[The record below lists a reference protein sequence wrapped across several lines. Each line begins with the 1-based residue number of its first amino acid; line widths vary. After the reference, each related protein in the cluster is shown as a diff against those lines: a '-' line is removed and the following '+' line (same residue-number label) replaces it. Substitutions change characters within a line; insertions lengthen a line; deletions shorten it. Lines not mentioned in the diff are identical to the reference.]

1 MSFEQVR
8 ADWTRLGAEDP
19 LWAVHVA
26 EGKRG
31 GRWDVDEFLEL
42 GRRDVARSR
51 TELAALGLP
60 TTWHRVL
67 DFGCGAGRL
76 SQALAEHAQAVV
88 GLDVSAPML
97 ETARRLDRSDG
108 RCSFVLSEDADL
120 RAFADGDFD
129 LLYSKR
135 VLQHLPRP
143 LLESYLREF
152 MRVLTPGGVAV
163 LHCTTR
169 PMWTARG
176 MVWRFAPGPL
186 VRWAQRALLRYPA
199 PMRMTALPGS
209 RFRAIVAASGGDVV
223 ACTPVEEPE
232 THWVAHWYVVR
243 KLPAPAT
250 G

>member
-26 EGKRG
+26 EDKRG
-31 GRWDVDEFLEL
+31 GRWDIEEFLDL

-51 TELAALGLP
+51 AELGRLGLP
-60 TTWHRVL
+60 TSWDRVL

-76 SQALAEHAQAVV
+76 SQALAEHAREVV
-88 GLDVSAPML
+88 GVDVSAPML
-97 ETARRLDRSDG
+97 ETARALDRSGG
-108 RCSFVLSEDADL
+108 RCSFVLSADPDL
-120 RAFADGDFD
+120 RAFPDGSVD
-129 LLYSKR
+129 LVYTER

-143 LLESYLREF
+143 VLESYLAEF
-152 MRVLTPGGVAV
+152 VRVLAPGGVAV

-176 MVWRFAPGPL
+176 LVWRFAPFPVIG
-186 VRWAQRALLRYPA
+186 WAQRRLLRYPA
-199 PMRMTALPGS
+199 PMRMTALPEA
-209 RFRAIVAASGGDVV
+209 RMRALISAAGGHVV
-223 ACTPVEEPE
+223 HSVPVHEPE
-232 THWVAHWYVVR
+232 THWEARRYVVR
-243 KLPAPAT
+243 KAVAA